1 MPGKRTRIALDSP
14 PAIAQSCPLLQ
25 PSIEIRARIA
35 LSIPTTSGKSDAHRG
50 GPADE
55 VPADFSRVLVVGKSP
70 INRIVMSKIV
80 ERSGLKPIS
89 ETPDTAEKALQVF
102 FPGAV
107 VLDGGVDNKDC
118 DNLMASL
125 AAARRL
131 GGGRTPSVILL
142 SNRTGTQQSLGL
154 SGIVDAVV
162 AKPITPE
169 RLQPIIE
176 ILIGH
181 CRR

>member
-1 MPGKRTRIALDSP
+1 M
-14 PAIAQSCPLLQ
+14 
-25 PSIEIRARIA
+25 
-35 LSIPTTSGKSDAHRG
+35 
-50 GPADE
+50 
-55 VPADFSRVLVVGKSP
+55 DFSRVLVVGKSP
-70 INRIVMSKIV
+70 VNRVVMSKIV

-102 FPGAV
+102 LPGTV
-107 VLDGGVDNKDC
+107 VLDGGADNSDC
-118 DNLMASL
+118 DSLMAGI

-131 GGGRTPSVILL
+131 GDGRTPSVILL
-142 SNRTGTQQSLGL
+142 SNRNGTPQSLNL
-154 SGIVDAVV
+154 SSIVDAVV

-169 RLQPIIE
+169 RLQPVIE